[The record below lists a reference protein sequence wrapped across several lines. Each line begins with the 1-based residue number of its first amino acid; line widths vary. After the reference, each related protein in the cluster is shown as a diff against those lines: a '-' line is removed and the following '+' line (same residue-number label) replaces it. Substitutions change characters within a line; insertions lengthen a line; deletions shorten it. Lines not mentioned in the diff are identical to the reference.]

1 MRTSLNNSRVF
12 FQEHNENMRGF
23 YESHA
28 RIELLNAPRYDKIAK
43 LIRTRPADLSD
54 IVIEAGGTRL
64 FHSKIDWSVL
74 VPVPKVAKYR
84 LSQN

>member
-1 MRTSLNNSRVF
+1 MKTSWNNSRVS
-12 FQEHNENMRGF
+12 FQEHNEDMRRLRK
-23 YESHA
+23 SHA
-28 RIELLNAPRYDKIAK
+28 QIELLNAPRYDKLAK
-43 LIRTRPADLSD
+43 LIRTQPADLSD